1 MMRITFTRSGGF
13 AGVRLRATVNDEEL
27 SAEACAQL
35 RQLVSAADCFRLP
48 GKITA
53 DRKQPDRFQYELL
66 IEDGERQNSILV
78 DEEAAS
84 PALLALLEWLA
95 DVARG

>member
-1 MMRITFTRSGGF
+1 MRITFIRSGGF
-13 AGVRLRATVNDEEL
+13 AGVRLRTTVNEEEL
-27 SAEACAQL
+27 SAEAAAQL
-35 RQLVSAADCFRLP
+35 RQLVDGADCFRLP
-48 GKITA
+48 GKIAA

-84 PALLALLEWLA
+84 PALQPLLEWLT
-95 DVARG
+95 DVAR